1 LFRYFR
7 PFHPLFSPDYKIFLA
22 AMMNPAAR
30 SRLTRRQ
37 AMVANIEADG
47 AHRSS
52 PGDIFE
58 LENADMKFFAGLQGS
73 V

>member
-1 LFRYFR
+1 
-7 PFHPLFSPDYKIFLA
+7 
-22 AMMNPAAR
+22 
-30 SRLTRRQ
+30 
-37 AMVANIEADG
+37 MVANIEADG